1 MTRQFHKHFSGAVLF
16 KYFLWLALVP
26 AILSFNGCGSVDENE
41 KKADEKQEDRFAFL
55 RRDEQKKVKA
65 RVENIE
71 DELIKSKQPESVKL
85 TTDTLKKLEGQQV
98 ITRQDFPNGV
108 LSKKSG
114 AKDGRRKFYEDF
126 ILLNGDEELAVSLIF
141 NSAPLLD
148 VLSAFA
154 DVLGFNF
161 VGDGLRD
168 ALDPKARR

>member
-71 DELIKSKQPESVKL
+71 EELIKSKQPESVKL
-85 TTDTLKKLEGQQV
+85 TTDTLKKLEGNELYSRYLQSFLRMV
-98 ITRQDFPNGV
+98 MHIT
-108 LSKKSG
+108 
-114 AKDGRRKFYEDF
+114 
-126 ILLNGDEELAVSLIF
+126 LN
-141 NSAPLLD
+141 
-148 VLSAFA
+148 
-154 DVLGFNF
+154 
-161 VGDGLRD
+161 
-168 ALDPKARR
+168 